1 MDRCYRKAFSD
12 EVALGMLVQ
21 QRGVAFDPRV
31 VDAFANQVQDMI
43 ALRERINANP
53 PSFEQLAEL
62 A

>member
-1 MDRCYRKAFSD
+1 
-12 EVALGMLVQ
+12 MLVQ